1 MVAGGL
7 VRMALSPFVAFGS
20 YAVVRL
26 VSDTAALAAGA
37 VVMLAFALTS
47 GGGRTGLAQA

>member
-1 MVAGGL
+1 MVAAGL
-7 VRMALSPFVAFGS
+7 VRMALSPFIAFGF
-20 YAVVRL
+20 YALVRP

-47 GGGRTGLAQA
+47 GKSHTGFVQA